1 MYRLPQSGPSEAAQ
15 AAGAA
20 YLYQIFRRSDGTG
33 WVQWFQGQTGLTTTW
48 HFNSAQF
55 DPMPVGGPFGGIV
68 TVSQPA
74 SLPVPPPPTDPL
86 SGVENPNP
94 TDPVWPLLYCF
105 LANAEANAVAP
116 PATSPLPAADAVL
129 RDLLVAHQN
138 AIRTA
143 IQTPPP
149 PAEEEPIQLYDS
161 LGQRKAD
168 FFRFK
173 LATVPPDTDHD
184 GMPNDLESQT
194 SYGVV
199 INEAVYAN
207 SSGFTDEQGFVVDW
221 IELRNLTA
229 APVSLAGW
237 GFTTSSSLPGMVIF
251 DSTVVVPASGY
262 LLVLASGRG
271 TNPAKVTGSS
281 VAEVHLPFTLP
292 DSGGYLGLFKPA
304 SPGSAPSVLVH
315 RWNSERSPSVPAT
328 GQNVSWGI
336 TYNDLGQIT
345 WAYFGEPTPGA
356 ENAPGGYNGIS
367 LPPSVLG
374 GQVGQVLPDGGSVTV
389 GFGPPSTGAAIY
401 YTVNGSWPTTLS
413 DRYTSPLTI
422 SRTTVVRAIAVEAG
436 KLPSRSITRSFISR
450 LDTLAQQ
457 RPEGIISSSTVLA
470 AQNPRLYE
478 FAPSHL
484 SRIAFGND
492 PELGPAPGTTSPI
505 CANVHAALLS
515 APIVHIT
522 RRLGESYV
530 NTRAPWTDASK
541 GEVPASVEWIDPSN
555 VANYRQE
562 NCGVE
567 PAGDGS
573 LMFRTNVKI
582 SATLHFRSEYS
593 ATGSGRSYGPT
604 TANSLYHGIYD
615 LSEEIN
621 HKWISDNDLAALPTG
636 TPPAIK
642 ALYAPDRYRVYR
654 PSGQNDSETRAI
666 YDELESMLVSAAI
679 ETAPAIGSVAGFPA
693 WEALEMH
700 LDMANY
706 VDSLIG
712 MTCVGSEFDN
722 QESIRQFIFRK
733 VDYTPPVGSP
743 VGTPSYFWHARVAN
757 WDHSAAFGREWI
769 YEPTNSTGVSS
780 WLEEITS
787 YTGIVHHPRFKAYF
801 NTRLHVALAAG
812 GVLTPEGF
820 VPLLDEHRQALYP
833 IVSAD
838 VARWLAEPNASGNPT
853 LADYGP
859 KRWLSETNQLRQTGA
874 GSWFL
879 NNRTNY
885 LQSLTSSGHFT
896 P

>member
-1 MYRLPQSGPSEAAQ
+1 MSPKHKKSLHLEKPKNHLLTQSDMINPTRCLRYLTFCLTLTAGFLSVSTLLAQAPGLKLSVVSVPTATVYRLPQSGPSEAAQ

-116 PATSPLPAADAVL
+116 PATSPLSAADAVL

-149 PAEEEPIQLYDS
+149 PVEEEPIQLYDS
-161 LGQRKAD
+161 LGQWKAD

-229 APVSLAGW
+229 VPVSLAGW

-315 RWNSERSPSVPAT
+315 RWNNERSPSVPAT

-470 AQNPRLYE
+470 A
-478 FAPSHL
+478 
-484 SRIAFGND
+484 
-492 PELGPAPGTTSPI
+492 
-505 CANVHAALLS
+505 
-515 APIVHIT
+515 
-522 RRLGESYV
+522 
-530 NTRAPWTDASK
+530 
-541 GEVPASVEWIDPSN
+541 
-555 VANYRQE
+555 
-562 NCGVE
+562 
-567 PAGDGS
+567 
-573 LMFRTNVKI
+573 
-582 SATLHFRSEYS
+582 
-593 ATGSGRSYGPT
+593 
-604 TANSLYHGIYD
+604 
-615 LSEEIN
+615 
-621 HKWISDNDLAALPTG
+621 
-636 TPPAIK
+636 
-642 ALYAPDRYRVYR
+642 
-654 PSGQNDSETRAI
+654 
-666 YDELESMLVSAAI
+666 
-679 ETAPAIGSVAGFPA
+679 
-693 WEALEMH
+693 
-700 LDMANY
+700 
-706 VDSLIG
+706 
-712 MTCVGSEFDN
+712 
-722 QESIRQFIFRK
+722 
-733 VDYTPPVGSP
+733 
-743 VGTPSYFWHARVAN
+743 
-757 WDHSAAFGREWI
+757 
-769 YEPTNSTGVSS
+769 
-780 WLEEITS
+780 
-787 YTGIVHHPRFKAYF
+787 
-801 NTRLHVALAAG
+801 G
-812 GVLTPEGF
+812 GVLIPEGF

>member
-1 MYRLPQSGPSEAAQ
+1 
-15 AAGAA
+15 
-20 YLYQIFRRSDGTG
+20 
-33 WVQWFQGQTGLTTTW
+33 
-48 HFNSAQF
+48 
-55 DPMPVGGPFGGIV
+55 
-68 TVSQPA
+68 
-74 SLPVPPPPTDPL
+74 
-86 SGVENPNP
+86 
-94 TDPVWPLLYCF
+94 
-105 LANAEANAVAP
+105 
-116 PATSPLPAADAVL
+116 
-129 RDLLVAHQN
+129 
-138 AIRTA
+138 
-143 IQTPPP
+143 
-149 PAEEEPIQLYDS
+149 
-161 LGQRKAD
+161 
-168 FFRFK
+168 
-173 LATVPPDTDHD
+173 
-184 GMPNDLESQT
+184 
-194 SYGVV
+194 
-199 INEAVYAN
+199 
-207 SSGFTDEQGFVVDW
+207 
-221 IELRNLTA
+221 
-229 APVSLAGW
+229 
-237 GFTTSSSLPGMVIF
+237 
-251 DSTVVVPASGY
+251 
-262 LLVLASGRG
+262 
-271 TNPAKVTGSS
+271 
-281 VAEVHLPFTLP
+281 
-292 DSGGYLGLFKPA
+292 
-304 SPGSAPSVLVH
+304 
-315 RWNSERSPSVPAT
+315 
-328 GQNVSWGI
+328 
-336 TYNDLGQIT
+336 
-345 WAYFGEPTPGA
+345 
-356 ENAPGGYNGIS
+356 
-367 LPPSVLG
+367 
-374 GQVGQVLPDGGSVTV
+374 
-389 GFGPPSTGAAIY
+389 
-401 YTVNGSWPTTLS
+401 
-413 DRYTSPLTI
+413 
-422 SRTTVVRAIAVEAG
+422 
-436 KLPSRSITRSFISR
+436 
-450 LDTLAQQ
+450 
-457 RPEGIISSSTVLA
+457 
-470 AQNPRLYE
+470 
-478 FAPSHL
+478 
-484 SRIAFGND
+484 
-492 PELGPAPGTTSPI
+492 
-505 CANVHAALLS
+505 
-515 APIVHIT
+515 
-522 RRLGESYV
+522 
-530 NTRAPWTDASK
+530 
-541 GEVPASVEWIDPSN
+541 
-555 VANYRQE
+555 
-562 NCGVE
+562 
-567 PAGDGS
+567 
-573 LMFRTNVKI
+573 MFRTNVKI

-593 ATGSGRSYGPT
+593 ATGSGRWYGPT
-604 TANSLYHGIYD
+604 TANGLSTVFSGSPVVRFDDLRIKHHDQDSWAYNTGDNSFGLLFSDPLHMDIVRKMGQLSAGNPLSTNPHPRHRWVHVYANGLYHGIYG

-621 HKWISDNDLAALPTG
+621 HKWISDYDLAALPTG